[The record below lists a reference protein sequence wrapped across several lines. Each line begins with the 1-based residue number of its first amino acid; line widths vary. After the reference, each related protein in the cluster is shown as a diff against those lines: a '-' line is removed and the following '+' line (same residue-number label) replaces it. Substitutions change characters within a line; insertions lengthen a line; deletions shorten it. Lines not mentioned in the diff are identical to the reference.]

1 MNKRQPLT
9 LGEVIELLQA
19 VQRNYGSELVVQVA
33 GKDLEKITPVIWSA
47 EEQAANG
54 GELRDVV
61 LLEGYTTGTD
71 FNY

>member
-19 VQRNYGSELVVQVA
+19 IQRKYGSDLVVQIA
-33 GKDLEKITPVIWSA
+33 GKDIEKITPVIWSQ

-61 LLEGYTTGTD
+61 LLEGYTAGSD
-71 FNY
+71 FRY

>member
-19 VQRNYGSELVVQVA
+19 IQRKYGSDLVVQVG
-33 GKDLEKITPVIWSA
+33 GKDLERITPVIWQA

-54 GELRDVV
+54 GDLRDVV
-61 LLEGYTTGTD
+61 LLEGYTAGTD
-71 FNY
+71 FSY